1 MFFQQFVVSEFPQY
15 VQNFTVEAD
24 VIYKNQSLDDL
35 IDATSSV
42 GQTNFWKSN
51 AGISQYHGIVY
62 GHNSDNIIAFL

>member
-42 GQTNFWKSN
+42 GQTNF
-51 AGISQYHGIVY
+51 
-62 GHNSDNIIAFL
+62 